1 MSCPGSSGASPL
13 KALLDTELG
22 KFGVVAQALVREPCA
37 VPATPQLRIDCGG
50 RDAKRGGN
58 FFGAQA
64 CLNHL
69 LDFLPLL
76 IRAESV
82 VCQCVHLLTGI
93 KKLSYTTNLLV
104 CNSMIG
110 AALDETDQV
119 GLDQFVYLKDFDAY
133 YLVHSDAID
142 PRCRMLSASRNA
154 DGSVNLIC
162 KRDTG
167 SAAVLL
173 LRTIT
178 GWQITANELFPE

>member
-1 MSCPGSSGASPL
+1 M
-13 KALLDTELG
+13 
-22 KFGVVAQALVREPCA
+22 
-37 VPATPQLRIDCGG
+37 
-50 RDAKRGGN
+50 
-58 FFGAQA
+58 
-64 CLNHL
+64 
-69 LDFLPLL
+69 
-76 IRAESV
+76 
-82 VCQCVHLLTGI
+82 LLTSSYRDPREIDLSKLFYNGLYDASNVITEEERTAVSQENPLADHLDII
-93 KKLSYTTNLLV
+93 KITRTQMDEVLQMLTGLT
-104 CNSMIG
+104 
-110 AALDETDQV
+110 LDETDKV